1 MLEYRRPK
9 FETAQQQAYNYLR
22 DQILAGHYSAGMRLK
37 PESVSKVL
45 GISSMPV
52 REAIRQLDAEG
63 LVTIQPNRGASITS
77 LTLDEILE
85 VFEMRAV
92 LEGLAVRTAVPNI
105 GSDELADLTALCDR
119 MDRVRDDPAEWITRH
134 NDFHEALCMM
144 SGRPRLAKQITH
156 SRNAVRPYL
165 LMYMNVF
172 PDSPT
177 GFEHGDLMDVIGRGE
192 PHEADEAMQLHIMSH
207 AEELVEFLL
216 KKDPHVG
223 KSKARPEDALASSG
237 A

>member
-1 MLEYRRPK
+1 MLEYRRPR
-9 FETAQQQAYNYLR
+9 FESAQQQAYSYLR
-22 DQILAGHYSAGMRLK
+22 DQILSGNYSAGMRLK
-37 PESVSKVL
+37 PESVSQVL

-92 LEGLAVRTAVPNI
+92 LEGLAIRTAVPNI
-105 GSDELADLTALCDR
+105 GSDQLADLAALCDR
-119 MDRVRDDPAEWITRH
+119 MDRARGKPAEWIPRH
-134 NDFHEALCMM
+134 NDFHDALCMM
-144 SGRPRLAKQITH
+144 SGRPRLAKQITQA
-156 SRNAVRPYL
+156 RNAVRPYL

-177 GFEHGDLMDVIGRGE
+177 GFEHGPLMDVIGRGE
-192 PHEADEAMQLHIMSH
+192 PREADEIMQLHIMSH
-207 AEELVEFLL
+207 AEELVEFLR
-216 KKDPHVG
+216 KKDQPAGQSEAHL
-223 KSKARPEDALASSG
+223 EDTTASRS

>member
-1 MLEYRRPK
+1 MLEYRKPK
-9 FETAQQQAYNYLR
+9 FVTAQQQAYIYLR

-37 PESVSKVL
+37 PESVSQVL

-92 LEGLAVRTAVPNI
+92 LEGLAIRLAVPNI
-105 GSDELADLTALCDR
+105 GSDELADLAALCDR
-119 MDRVRDDPAEWITRH
+119 MDRVRGNPAEWITRH
-134 NDFHEALCMM
+134 NDFHDALCMM

-156 SRNAVRPYL
+156 ARNVVRPYL
-165 LMYMNVF
+165 LIYMNVF

-177 GFEHGDLMDVIGRGE
+177 GFEHGPLLDVIRRGE
-192 PHEADEAMQLHIMSH
+192 PRKADETMQLHIVSH

-216 KKDPHVG
+216 KKDQHLG
-223 KSKARPEDALASSG
+223 QSKGHLEDAVASRG
-237 A
+237 V

>member
-1 MLEYRRPK
+1 M
-9 FETAQQQAYNYLR
+9 
-22 DQILAGHYSAGMRLK
+22 
-37 PESVSKVL
+37 
-45 GISSMPV
+45 

-92 LEGLAVRTAVPNI
+92 LEGLAVRMAVPNI

-119 MDRVRDDPAEWITRH
+119 MDRVRGDPAEWITRH

-165 LMYMNVF
+165 LMYMSVF